1 MRRFIHMFFVCFTPV
16 LICCSC
22 YQNIDWEQN
31 DFGSLFQFESFDL
44 TVDDVIELENSINN
58 ITNLHSEKKTDGIYL
73 LVEDGDDVRYYKF
86 DQTTTKLIYVRYN
99 IKKGNLYAKFKN
111 AFGNP
116 DIRNDIS
123 FWYGHIG
130 AQHITL
136 ASSGA
141 DQWSYWEYEF
151 IVSD

>member
-1 MRRFIHMFFVCFTPV
+1 MLKKRRMEFIYWLKTVMMFAIIN
-16 LICCSC
+16 LI
-22 YQNIDWEQN
+22 
-31 DFGSLFQFESFDL
+31 
-44 TVDDVIELENSINN
+44 
-58 ITNLHSEKKTDGIYL
+58 
-73 LVEDGDDVRYYKF
+73 R
-86 DQTTTKLIYVRYN
+86 TTTKLIYVRYN